1 MCPRRIVESEEKVT
15 LEETKEKTQLRNSSE
30 PLLTSQEEQPK
41 ASAPL
46 NRLDEE
52 MRKLP
57 VEYDVIAHLRRIPAR
72 LSIYEALQ
80 LSKEAREALIN
91 ALVNESV
98 RDVYL
103 AESDLVIDDEQAI
116 TFTEDDMLL
125 RNADHN
131 RPLFVTG
138 DLAGERINR
147 IMLGSAVN
155 ILPLKT

>member
-1 MCPRRIVESEEKVT
+1 
-15 LEETKEKTQLRNSSE
+15 
-30 PLLTSQEEQPK
+30 
-41 ASAPL
+41 
-46 NRLDEE
+46 

-103 AESDLVIDDEQAI
+103 AESDLVIDDEQA
-116 TFTEDDMLL
+116 
-125 RNADHN
+125 R
-131 RPLFVTG
+131 
-138 DLAGERINR
+138 
-147 IMLGSAVN
+147 
-155 ILPLKT
+155 